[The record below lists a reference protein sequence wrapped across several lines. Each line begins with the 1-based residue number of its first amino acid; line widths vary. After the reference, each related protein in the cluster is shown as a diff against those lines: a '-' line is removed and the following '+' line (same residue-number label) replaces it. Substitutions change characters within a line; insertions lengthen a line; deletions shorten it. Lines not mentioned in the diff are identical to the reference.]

1 VCRLRGHCSGRAHDS
16 VIKSIQLVVPDSR
29 RRHEL
34 VEFFRNSTEQY
45 LDQKGILAR
54 VDVLCVHANDLDV

>member
-1 VCRLRGHCSGRAHDS
+1 